1 MFNYKYIFHLTG
13 MYLFLSITFQIC
25 FEIKNVIL
33 DRIEISIIIFLVYT
47 QQQKKTDRKRSE
59 MR

>member
-1 MFNYKYIFHLTG
+1 

-33 DRIEISIIIFLVYT
+33 DGIEIYIIIFLVYT

-59 MR
+59 MK